1 TIHGVGLKSTGPGPQ
16 PTRGTNTMAMVI
28 VISLGVLAIAI
39 IGQQKAS
46 MRQLQRVRME
56 KDQRSNR

>member
-1 TIHGVGLKSTGPGPQ
+1 
-16 PTRGTNTMAMVI
+16 MAMVI